1 MSPKKKTGQPSIQV
15 TRFDK
20 TRLTK
25 LLRGLDAAAA
35 RTGEIEDLE
44 RELERGIEVDSAEVA
59 PDVITMNSTV
69 RITDLDSGTTHTYT
83 IVFPAEAD
91 FEAGRISIL
100 SPLGTA
106 LLGFRAGDEVTWEM
120 TSGPRRFRVEE
131 LIYQPEAAGDFHL

>member
-1 MSPKKKTGQPSIQV
+1 MSPGKKTKHPSIQV

-44 RELERGIEVDSAEVA
+44 RELARGIEVDSTEVP

-69 RITDLDSGTTHTYT
+69 RITDLDSGATHTYT

-91 FEAGRISIL
+91 SEAGRISVL

-106 LLGFRAGDEVTWEM
+106 LLGFRSSQRGSARCAENVARGKPGGAGRET
-120 TSGPRRFRVEE
+120 PA
-131 LIYQPEAAGDFHL
+131 P

>member
-1 MSPKKKTGQPSIQV
+1 MSPAKKTKHPSIQV

-20 TRLTK
+20 ARLTK

-35 RTGEIEDLE
+35 GSGEVEELE

-69 RITDLDSGTTHTYT
+69 RITDLDSGSTHTYT
-83 IVFPAEAD
+83 IVFPGEAD
-91 FEAGRISIL
+91 AEAGRISIL

-120 TSGPRRFRVEE
+120 PSGTRRFRVEE
-131 LIYQPEAAGDFHL
+131 LVYQPEAAGDFHL

>member
-1 MSPKKKTGQPSIQV
+1 LSTRKTSKHPSIQV

-20 TRLTK
+20 KRLMN
-25 LLRGLDAAAA
+25 LLRGLDAAA
-35 RTGEIEDLE
+35 TGTAEIEDLE

-59 PDVITMNSTV
+59 PDVVTMNSTV
-69 RITDLDSGTTHTYT
+69 RITDLDAGTTHTYA
-83 IVFPAEAD
+83 IVFPADAD

-106 LLGFRAGDEVTWEM
+106 LLGFRAGDVVTWDM
-120 TSGPRRFRVEE
+120 PSGTRRFRVEE